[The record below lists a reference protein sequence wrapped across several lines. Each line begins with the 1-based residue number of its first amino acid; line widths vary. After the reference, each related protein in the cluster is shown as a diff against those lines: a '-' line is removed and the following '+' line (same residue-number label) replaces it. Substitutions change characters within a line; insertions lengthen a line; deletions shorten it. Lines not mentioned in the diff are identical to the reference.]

1 MYSITP
7 TELLTADEA
16 FDKLHITQQELD
28 QWESEGKII
37 SFKDD
42 YGNKQYYFHELA
54 GWQTQKLMIS
64 QGEQVE

>member
-7 TELLTADEA
+7 TELFSASEA
-16 FDKLHITQQELD
+16 FDKLHITQKKLD
-28 QWESEGKII
+28 QWEFEGKII

-54 GWQTQKLMIS
+54 GWQAYEKMI
-64 QGEQVE
+64 QMGG